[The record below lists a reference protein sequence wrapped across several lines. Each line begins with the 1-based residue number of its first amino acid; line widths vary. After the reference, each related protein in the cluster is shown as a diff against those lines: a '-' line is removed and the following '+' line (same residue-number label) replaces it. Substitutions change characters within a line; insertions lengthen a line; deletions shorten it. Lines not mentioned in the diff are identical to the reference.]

1 QRSSQKPEEEAH
13 HPPSPSSSAA
23 AAAPSF
29 IGARVIGFC
38 CVVCHITS
46 PSLPSCFVYA
56 LLLPTRRR
64 QCAAARM
71 NCEILPQDIQ
81 SLLEYFA
88 KNMYRAKDCENGNDV
103 MHRCNV
109 LLQQDY
115 SVIEISNSTG
125 ELSSH
130 YPSTLLIPEYEYKS
144 FSSSVAN
151 NTQAPTSGGIGIGP
165 NNGFASISDFLARSG
180 SVSTVSSQQQP
191 QPQAPGP
198 PTSAPAPPPTSTVPS
213 APPPSMAPG
222 QQTIYETTY
231 DGNKLRDLI
240 NKARFARCRARFPLP
255 VILYKGKYICRSA
268 TLSGGPEIYGRS
280 GLDYLFYSLDSTATS
295 PTLDEEAYEARETS
309 LPEDTFEEPI
319 TNSDWQLFD
328 RVRSQDIKLLRTL
341 NVGTI
346 VDFMVEKKKVKF
358 GMNVTSSEKVDKEN
372 RYAEFKIISLP
383 YPGCE
388 FFRDYRD
395 NNYSGEGLVFDWSQ
409 AHVDAAIGV
418 PDDTVSGQLQIDWEN
433 YKDWDLVKI
442 TQNYLK
448 LLLRYLQDSS
458 SGLLIHCISGWD
470 RTPLFVSLLRLS
482 LWADGAIHQ
491 SLSAAQILYF
501 TIAYDWLLFG
511 HNLPDRLNKGE
522 VIFFFCFYALK
533 YIAEDEYS
541 ILGQRYKSKHSSGSS
556 SIGVIRTDS
565 ESMLDGILLDGES
578 RGSSVS
584 LNSTCSCL
592 SGRSSSQHDTQTC
605 ISVGGGNGA
614 LSTPGSGIN
623 VTIGGSSF
631 HHNTDCHHAT
641 SGSRPI
647 VVSTGHNPHDDS
659 LNASNGTSPVSVPV
673 ASRLRQRQEST
684 SSLSVGS
691 WQMISG
697 TGSLRSTDS
706 ASELHHAPQ
715 HHPHHHQH
723 HHHQHQQHQQQHQP
737 HQFHHVYSNPYGSN
751 NHGSGIATDT
761 TATTPNANQHLH
773 HHHHHH
779 HHGSGN
785 VPPHLQHLQQS
796 QDSSC
801 CTILD
806 DDCFSSSY
814 SHDFYAMRRE
824 RLNQVR
830 TLFYNCYYS
839 TIAFKFKSVPDS
851 ALGSLLGNFAEKV
864 GLAHRTSV

>member
-1 QRSSQKPEEEAH
+1 MS
-13 HPPSPSSSAA
+13 
-23 AAAPSF
+23 
-29 IGARVIGFC
+29 
-38 CVVCHITS
+38 
-46 PSLPSCFVYA
+46 
-56 LLLPTRRR
+56 
-64 QCAAARM
+64 
-71 NCEILPQDIQ
+71 CEILQQDIQ
-81 SLLEYFA
+81 ALLEYFA

-130 YPSTLLIPEYEYKS
+130 YPSNLLIPEYEVKPFNSGSNNATNNSTTY
-144 FSSSVAN
+144 
-151 NTQAPTSGGIGIGP
+151 NTQASSA
-165 NNGFASISDFLARSG
+165 NNGFAASDFLSRPNTLATEQRWQPA
-180 SVSTVSSQQQP
+180 TQQQ
-191 QPQAPGP
+191 QLLQQQQQQQQ
-198 PTSAPAPPPTSTVPS
+198 
-213 APPPSMAPG
+213 
-222 QQTIYETTY
+222 QQTIYENTY

-309 LPEDTFEEPI
+309 LPEDSLETVEPI

-328 RVRSQDIKLLRTL
+328 RVRSQDIKLLKTL

-358 GMNVTSSEKVDKEN
+358 GMNVTSSEKVDKEK
-372 RYAEFKIISLP
+372 RYNDFRIVSLP

-388 FFRDYRD
+388 FFREYRD
-395 NNYSGEGLVFDWSQ
+395 NNYSGEGLIFDWSQ
-409 AHVDAAIGV
+409 AHVDANIGV
-418 PDDTVSGQLQIDWEN
+418 PDDATTALLNIDWDN

-442 TQNYLK
+442 TQNYLR
-448 LLLRYLQDSS
+448 LLLKYLQESS

-522 VIFFFCFYALK
+522 VIFFFCFYVLK

-541 ILGQRYKSKHSSGSS
+541 IMGQRYKSKNSSGSS

-578 RGSSVS
+578 RGSSIS

-592 SGRSSSQHDTQTC
+592 SGRSSSQHDPQTC
-605 ISVGGGNGA
+605 ISAGAGGG
-614 LSTPGSGIN
+614 STGGINVMIGPSGTSGSGIHSIDCPYN
-623 VTIGGSSF
+623 TSSARPILGGG
-631 HHNTDCHHAT
+631 HHN
-641 SGSRPI
+641 
-647 VVSTGHNPHDDS
+647 VNHDDS
-659 LNASNGTSPVSVPV
+659 LNATNGTSPVSVPV
-673 ASRLRQRQEST
+673 ASRMRQRQEST

-697 TGSLRSTDS
+697 TGSLRSTGS
-706 ASELHHAPQ
+706 ATELHNAAAAAAAAT
-715 HHPHHHQH
+715 HHHNH
-723 HHHQHQQHQQQHQP
+723 HHHHNNQQHHIYSNL
-737 HQFHHVYSNPYGSN
+737 YSNPLLGGTATEHSN
-751 NHGSGIATDT
+751 LN
-761 TATTPNANQHLH
+761 ATTPNANQPQHQSHNTATPHGLNHTH
-773 HHHHHH
+773 HHQQQQLHNH
-779 HHGSGN
+779 
-785 VPPHLQHLQQS
+785 QS

-801 CTILD
+801 CTIID
-806 DDCFSSSY
+806 DECFSSSY

-839 TIAFKFKSVPDS
+839 TIAFKFKTVPDS

>member
-1 QRSSQKPEEEAH
+1 MLCVFGHVSDCYFYPNHHHRPPTKLSRGYLRS
-13 HPPSPSSSAA
+13 
-23 AAAPSF
+23 
-29 IGARVIGFC
+29 
-38 CVVCHITS
+38 VCHHGSIFLCYGRLFFTLY
-46 PSLPSCFVYA
+46 PSRLLVS
-56 LLLPTRRR
+56 LLLDWFK
-64 QCAAARM
+64 
-71 NCEILPQDIQ
+71 ILFN
-81 SLLEYFA
+81 LLL
-88 KNMYRAKDCENGNDV
+88 KNRIGNDV

-115 SVIEISNSTG
+115 SVIEISNTTG

-130 YPSTLLIPEYEYKS
+130 YPSTLLIPEYEYKNL
-144 FSSSVAN
+144 SSSSGN
-151 NTQAPTSGGIGIGP
+151 NTQAPAGGTT
-165 NNGFASISDFLARSG
+165 NGFASINDFLTRSG
-180 SVSTVSSQQQP
+180 PTGQQQAP
-191 QPQAPGP
+191 QQP
-198 PTSAPAPPPTSTVPS
+198 PTTPS
-213 APPPSMAPG
+213 APNAGPG

-328 RVRSQDIKLLRTL
+328 RVRSQDIKLLKTL

-409 AHVDAAIGV
+409 AHVDANIGV
-418 PDDTVSGQLQIDWEN
+418 PDDTVTAQLQIDWEN

-605 ISVGGGNGA
+605 ISVGANGA
-614 LSTPGSGIN
+614 VNTPSSGGIN
-623 VTIGGSSF
+623 VTIGGSSI
-631 HHNTDCHHAT
+631 HHHAT

-647 VVSTGHNPHDDS
+647 VGVHNSHDDS

-706 ASELHHAPQ
+706 ATELHHAPPQHNQ
-715 HHPHHHQH
+715 HHHHHHH
-723 HHHQHQQHQQQHQP
+723 HHHQHNHNTHQQQQHQP
-737 HQFHHVYSNPYGSN
+737 QFHHVYSNHYGN
-751 NHGSGIATDT
+751 NHGTTADT
-761 TATTPNANQHLH
+761 TATTPNANQH
-773 HHHHHH
+773 H
-779 HHGSGN
+779 HHGAGH
-785 VPPHLQHLQQS
+785 VPPCTAPHLPHMQQS

-806 DDCFSSSY
+806 DECFSSSY

>member
-1 QRSSQKPEEEAH
+1 MS
-13 HPPSPSSSAA
+13 
-23 AAAPSF
+23 
-29 IGARVIGFC
+29 
-38 CVVCHITS
+38 
-46 PSLPSCFVYA
+46 
-56 LLLPTRRR
+56 
-64 QCAAARM
+64 
-71 NCEILPQDIQ
+71 CEILQQDIQ
-81 SLLEYFA
+81 ALLEYFA

-130 YPSTLLIPEYEYKS
+130 YPSNLLIPEYEIKPFNSGSNNATNNSTTYNTQ
-144 FSSSVAN
+144 SSSA
-151 NTQAPTSGGIGIGP
+151 
-165 NNGFASISDFLARSG
+165 NNGFGASDFLSRP
-180 SVSTVSSQQQP
+180 STLAPEQRWQQFQQPATQQQQP
-191 QPQAPGP
+191 QQQQQQQQQ
-198 PTSAPAPPPTSTVPS
+198 
-213 APPPSMAPG
+213 
-222 QQTIYETTY
+222 QQTIYENTY

-309 LPEDTFEEPI
+309 LPEDSLEPVEPI
-319 TNSDWQLFD
+319 VNSDWQLFD
-328 RVRSQDIKLLRTL
+328 RVRSQDIKLLKTL

-358 GMNVTSSEKVDKEN
+358 GMNVTSSEKVDKEK
-372 RYAEFKIISLP
+372 RYNDFRIVSLP

-388 FFRDYRD
+388 FFREYRD
-395 NNYSGEGLVFDWSQ
+395 NNYSGEGLIFDWSQ
-409 AHVDAAIGV
+409 AHVDANIGV
-418 PDDTVSGQLQIDWEN
+418 PDDATTALLNIDWDN

-442 TQNYLK
+442 TQNYLR
-448 LLLRYLQDSS
+448 LLLKYLQESS

-522 VIFFFCFYALK
+522 VIFFFCFYVLK

-541 ILGQRYKSKHSSGSS
+541 IVGQRYKSKNSSGSS

-578 RGSSVS
+578 RGSSIS

-592 SGRSSSQHDTQTC
+592 SGRSSSQHDPQTC
-605 ISVGGGNGA
+605 ISAGAGGG
-614 LSTPGSGIN
+614 STGGIN
-623 VTIGGSSF
+623 VMIGPSGTASGTSIHNIDCPYNTSSARPIIGG
-631 HHNTDCHHAT
+631 HHN
-641 SGSRPI
+641 
-647 VVSTGHNPHDDS
+647 VNHDDS
-659 LNASNGTSPVSVPV
+659 LNATNGNGWLAHSHDSNSSIGCISNDSTSNLSNHCAWSPQQKRTSPVSVPV
-673 ASRLRQRQEST
+673 ASRMRQRQEST

-697 TGSLRSTDS
+697 TGSLRSTGS
-706 ASELHHAPQ
+706 ATELHNAATAAAAAA
-715 HHPHHHQH
+715 HHH
-723 HHHQHQQHQQQHQP
+723 
-737 HQFHHVYSNPYGSN
+737 N
-751 NHGSGIATDT
+751 
-761 TATTPNANQHLH
+761 H

-779 HHGSGN
+779 HHHHNNQQQHHLYSNLYSNPLLSGGAPTEHSN
-785 VPPHLQHLQQS
+785 LNAMTPNANQQQHQPHNTASPHGLNHTLHHQQPQLLNNHQS

-801 CTILD
+801 CTIID
-806 DDCFSSSY
+806 DECFSSSY

-839 TIAFKFKSVPDS
+839 TIAFKFKTVPDS

>member
-1 QRSSQKPEEEAH
+1 
-13 HPPSPSSSAA
+13 
-23 AAAPSF
+23 
-29 IGARVIGFC
+29 
-38 CVVCHITS
+38 
-46 PSLPSCFVYA
+46 
-56 LLLPTRRR
+56 
-64 QCAAARM
+64 
-71 NCEILPQDIQ
+71 
-81 SLLEYFA
+81 
-88 KNMYRAKDCENGNDV
+88 

-115 SVIEISNSTG
+115 SVIEISNTTG

-130 YPSTLLIPEYEYKS
+130 YPSTLLIPEYEYKN
-144 FSSSVAN
+144 FSGSSGN
-151 NTQAPTSGGIGIGP
+151 NTQAPPPSTGGP
-165 NNGFASISDFLARSG
+165 NNGFASINDFLTRSA
-180 SVSTVSSQQQP
+180 
-191 QPQAPGP
+191 QPQAPQQQ
-198 PTSAPAPPPTSTVPS
+198 PPP
-213 APPPSMAPG
+213 PPPSQPQPPPSSAPSGGPG

-328 RVRSQDIKLLRTL
+328 RVRSQDIKLLKTL

-409 AHVDAAIGV
+409 AHVDANIGV
-418 PDDTVSGQLQIDWEN
+418 PDDTVTAQLQIDWEN

-448 LLLRYLQDSS
+448 LLLRYLQDNS

-605 ISVGGGNGA
+605 ISVGANGGAFNSSA
-614 LSTPGSGIN
+614 QSGSGGGIN
-623 VTIGGSSF
+623 VTIGGSSI
-631 HHNTDCHHAT
+631 HHHAT

-647 VVSTGHNPHDDS
+647 VVGVHNSHDDS
-659 LNASNGTSPVSVPV
+659 LNASNG
-673 ASRLRQRQEST
+673 
-684 SSLSVGS
+684 
-691 WQMISG
+691 
-697 TGSLRSTDS
+697 
-706 ASELHHAPQ
+706 
-715 HHPHHHQH
+715 
-723 HHHQHQQHQQQHQP
+723 
-737 HQFHHVYSNPYGSN
+737 
-751 NHGSGIATDT
+751 
-761 TATTPNANQHLH
+761 
-773 HHHHHH
+773 
-779 HHGSGN
+779 
-785 VPPHLQHLQQS
+785 
-796 QDSSC
+796 
-801 CTILD
+801 
-806 DDCFSSSY
+806 
-814 SHDFYAMRRE
+814 
-824 RLNQVR
+824 
-830 TLFYNCYYS
+830 
-839 TIAFKFKSVPDS
+839 
-851 ALGSLLGNFAEKV
+851 
-864 GLAHRTSV
+864 

>member
-1 QRSSQKPEEEAH
+1 
-13 HPPSPSSSAA
+13 
-23 AAAPSF
+23 
-29 IGARVIGFC
+29 
-38 CVVCHITS
+38 
-46 PSLPSCFVYA
+46 
-56 LLLPTRRR
+56 
-64 QCAAARM
+64 M
-71 NCEILPQDIQ
+71 NCEILQQDIQ

-115 SVIEISNSTG
+115 SVIEISNTTG

-130 YPSTLLIPEYEYKS
+130 YPSTLLIPEYEYKNL
-144 FSSSVAN
+144 SSSSGN
-151 NTQAPTSGGIGIGP
+151 NTQAPAGGSS
-165 NNGFASISDFLARSG
+165 NGFASINDFLTRSG
-180 SVSTVSSQQQP
+180 PTAQHPTPQQQP
-191 QPQAPGP
+191 
-198 PTSAPAPPPTSTVPS
+198 SAPSTG
-213 APPPSMAPG
+213 PG

-328 RVRSQDIKLLRTL
+328 RVRSQDIKLLKTL

-409 AHVDAAIGV
+409 AHVDANIGV
-418 PDDTVSGQLQIDWEN
+418 PDDTVTAQLQIDWEN

-605 ISVGGGNGA
+605 ISVGANGGA
-614 LSTPGSGIN
+614 VSTPGSGGIN
-623 VTIGGSSF
+623 VTIGGSSI
-631 HHNTDCHHAT
+631 HHHAT

-647 VVSTGHNPHDDS
+647 VGVHNSHDDS

-706 ASELHHAPQ
+706 ATELHHAAP
-715 HHPHHHQH
+715 HNPHHHH
-723 HHHQHQQHQQQHQP
+723 HHHNHHHHHHNNQQPQQQQHQP
-737 HQFHHVYSNPYGSN
+737 QFHHVYSNVYGN
-751 NHGSGIATDT
+751 NHVGCSGTTADT
-761 TATTPNANQHLH
+761 TATTPNANQH
-773 HHHHHH
+773 H
-779 HHGSGN
+779 HHGPGH
-785 VPPHLQHLQQS
+785 VPSCAAPHLHHMQQS

-806 DDCFSSSY
+806 DECFSASY

>member
-1 QRSSQKPEEEAH
+1 
-13 HPPSPSSSAA
+13 
-23 AAAPSF
+23 
-29 IGARVIGFC
+29 
-38 CVVCHITS
+38 
-46 PSLPSCFVYA
+46 
-56 LLLPTRRR
+56 
-64 QCAAARM
+64 
-71 NCEILPQDIQ
+71 
-81 SLLEYFA
+81 
-88 KNMYRAKDCENGNDV
+88 
-103 MHRCNV
+103 
-109 LLQQDY
+109 
-115 SVIEISNSTG
+115 
-125 ELSSH
+125 
-130 YPSTLLIPEYEYKS
+130 
-144 FSSSVAN
+144 
-151 NTQAPTSGGIGIGP
+151 
-165 NNGFASISDFLARSG
+165 
-180 SVSTVSSQQQP
+180 
-191 QPQAPGP
+191 
-198 PTSAPAPPPTSTVPS
+198 
-213 APPPSMAPG
+213 
-222 QQTIYETTY
+222 QTIYETTY

-328 RVRSQDIKLLRTL
+328 RVRSQDIKLLKTL

-372 RYAEFKIISLP
+372 RYAEFKIVSLP

-409 AHVDAAIGV
+409 AHVDANIGV
-418 PDDTVSGQLQIDWEN
+418 PDDTVAAQLQIDWDN

-605 ISVGGGNGA
+605 ISVGGNGA
-614 LSTPGSGIN
+614 ISGGGSGGGIN
-623 VTIGGSSF
+623 VTIGGSSIQ
-631 HHNTDCHHAT
+631 HHAT

-647 VVSTGHNPHDDS
+647 VGVHNSHDDS
-659 LNASNGTSPVSVPV
+659 LNASNGNGWLAHSHDSNSSIGCISNDSTTNLSNHCAWSPQPNRLVAQPPSAPFSSSLVCCICCLCLSRAAFAFFLSFPLRVKFCRIVSFGFYMIYFHLLYRTSPVSVPV

-684 SSLSVGS
+684 SSLSHLLHGVGHTAG
-691 WQMISG
+691 QPPPPPSG
-697 TGSLRSTDS
+697 
-706 ASELHHAPQ
+706 
-715 HHPHHHQH
+715 
-723 HHHQHQQHQQQHQP
+723 
-737 HQFHHVYSNPYGSN
+737 
-751 NHGSGIATDT
+751 
-761 TATTPNANQHLH
+761 
-773 HHHHHH
+773 
-779 HHGSGN
+779 
-785 VPPHLQHLQQS
+785 PPHLHPMQQS

-801 CTILD
+801 CTLLD
-806 DDCFSSSY
+806 DECFSSSY

>member
-1 QRSSQKPEEEAH
+1 
-13 HPPSPSSSAA
+13 
-23 AAAPSF
+23 
-29 IGARVIGFC
+29 
-38 CVVCHITS
+38 
-46 PSLPSCFVYA
+46 
-56 LLLPTRRR
+56 
-64 QCAAARM
+64 M

-115 SVIEISNSTG
+115 SVIEISNTTG

-130 YPSTLLIPEYEYKS
+130 YPSTLLIPEYEYKNL
-144 FSSSVAN
+144 SSSSGN
-151 NTQAPTSGGIGIGP
+151 NTQAPAGGS
-165 NNGFASISDFLARSG
+165 NNGFSSINDFLTRSG
-180 SVSTVSSQQQP
+180 PPTAQAHQASHQQQP
-191 QPQAPGP
+191 P
-198 PTSAPAPPPTSTVPS
+198 PS
-213 APPPSMAPG
+213 APSAGPG

-328 RVRSQDIKLLRTL
+328 RVRSQDIKLLKTL

-409 AHVDAAIGV
+409 AHVDANIGV
-418 PDDTVSGQLQIDWEN
+418 PDDTVTAQLQIDWEN

-605 ISVGGGNGA
+605 ISVGANG
-614 LSTPGSGIN
+614 SVNTPGSGGGIN
-623 VTIGGSSF
+623 VTIGGSSI
-631 HHNTDCHHAT
+631 HHHAT

-647 VVSTGHNPHDDS
+647 VGVRNSHDDS

-706 ASELHHAPQ
+706 ATELHHAAPNNQ
-715 HHPHHHQH
+715 HHQH
-723 HHHQHQQHQQQHQP
+723 HHHHHHYHHHHNHQQQQHQP
-737 HQFHHVYSNPYGSN
+737 QFHHVYSNVYGN
-751 NHGSGIATDT
+751 NHVGCSGTTGDT
-761 TATTPNANQHLH
+761 TATTPNANQH
-773 HHHHHH
+773 H
-779 HHGSGN
+779 HHGSGHA
-785 VPPHLQHLQQS
+785 PPCAGPHLHQQQQS

-806 DDCFSSSY
+806 DECFSSSY

>member
-1 QRSSQKPEEEAH
+1 
-13 HPPSPSSSAA
+13 
-23 AAAPSF
+23 
-29 IGARVIGFC
+29 
-38 CVVCHITS
+38 
-46 PSLPSCFVYA
+46 
-56 LLLPTRRR
+56 
-64 QCAAARM
+64 M
-71 NCEILPQDIQ
+71 NCEIQDIQ

-125 ELSSH
+125 ELSAH
-130 YPSTLLIPEYEYKS
+130 YPSNLLIPEYEYKN
-144 FSSSVAN
+144 FTSSN
-151 NTQAPTSGGIGIGP
+151 NTQPPAT
-165 NNGFASISDFLARSG
+165 NGFGNSDFLPRPSNVATDLRWPQ
-180 SVSTVSSQQQP
+180 SQQP
-191 QPQAPGP
+191 
-198 PTSAPAPPPTSTVPS
+198 PS
-213 APPPSMAPG
+213 APQPPAQQQQ

-280 GLDYLFYSLDSTATS
+280 GLDYLFYSLDSTVTS
-295 PTLDEEAYEARETS
+295 PTLDEDAYEARETS
-309 LPEDTFEEPI
+309 LPEDTLDDEPI

-328 RVRSQDIKLLRTL
+328 RVRSQDIKLLKTL

-358 GMNVTSSEKVDKEN
+358 GMNVTSSEKVDKEK
-372 RYAEFKIISLP
+372 RYSEFRIVSLP

-395 NNYSGEGLVFDWSQ
+395 NNYSGEGLIFDWSQ
-409 AHVDAAIGV
+409 AHVDASIGV
-418 PDDTVSGQLQIDWEN
+418 PEDAATALLNIDWEN
-433 YKDWDLVKI
+433 YKDWDLVRI

-448 LLLRYLQDSS
+448 LLLKYLQESS

-470 RTPLFVSLLRLS
+470 RTPLFISLLRLS

-491 SLSAAQILYF
+491 SLSAAQMLYF

-522 VIFFFCFYALK
+522 VIFFFCFYVLK

-605 ISVGGGNGA
+605 ISIGGAGGGGGGG
-614 LSTPGSGIN
+614 GSGSGGIN
-623 VTIGGSSF
+623 VTIGGSSL
-631 HHNTDCHHAT
+631 HHPDCHYSMS
-641 SGSRPI
+641 SGRPI
-647 VVSTGHNPHDDS
+647 VGGHHHQHDDS
-659 LNASNGTSPVSVPV
+659 LNATNGNGWLAHSHDSNSSIGCISNDSTTNLSNHCAWSPQQKRTSPVSVPV

-697 TGSLRSTDS
+697 TGSLRSTGS
-706 ASELHHAPQ
+706 ATELCNATGGA
-715 HHPHHHQH
+715 
-723 HHHQHQQHQQQHQP
+723 P
-737 HQFHHVYSNPYGSN
+737 HQLHHVYSHLFSN
-751 NHGSGIATDT
+751 TNHPGAGRPTDHPSLN
-761 TATTPNANQHLH
+761 ATTPNANQQHHPAAVPLH
-773 HHHHHH
+773 CHSGPFG
-779 HHGSGN
+779 HGSH
-785 VPPHLQHLQQS
+785 PQHQPS

-801 CTILD
+801 GTIID
-806 DDCFSSSY
+806 DDCFNSSF
-814 SHDFYAMRRE
+814 SHDCYAMRRE

-839 TIAFKFKSVPDS
+839 TIAFKFKTVPDS
-851 ALGSLLGNFAEKV
+851 ALGTLLGNFAEKV

>member
-1 QRSSQKPEEEAH
+1 
-13 HPPSPSSSAA
+13 
-23 AAAPSF
+23 
-29 IGARVIGFC
+29 
-38 CVVCHITS
+38 
-46 PSLPSCFVYA
+46 
-56 LLLPTRRR
+56 
-64 QCAAARM
+64 M

-130 YPSTLLIPEYEYKS
+130 YPSTLLIPEYEYKNL
-144 FSSSVAN
+144 SSSSSGGIGGSTTN
-151 NTQAPTSGGIGIGP
+151 NTQAPTTAGGP
-165 NNGFASISDFLARSG
+165 NNGFVSLNDFLTTRTGQQQAPQ
-180 SVSTVSSQQQP
+180 QQQP
-191 QPQAPGP
+191 QQ
-198 PTSAPAPPPTSTVPS
+198 PS
-213 APPPSMAPG
+213 APSAGPG
-222 QQTIYETTY
+222 QQQQQQQQTIYETTY

-328 RVRSQDIKLLRTL
+328 RVRSQDIKLLKTL

-409 AHVDAAIGV
+409 AHVDANIGV
-418 PDDTVSGQLQIDWEN
+418 PEDTVTAQLPIDWEN

-533 YIAEDEYS
+533 YITEDEYS

-578 RGSSVS
+578 RGSSIS

-605 ISVGGGNGA
+605 ISIGGNGA
-614 LSTPGSGIN
+614 ISTPGSGGIN
-623 VTIGGSSF
+623 VMIGGSSIQQQQL
-631 HHNTDCHHAT
+631 HAT

-647 VVSTGHNPHDDS
+647 VGVHNNSHDDS
-659 LNASNGTSPVSVPV
+659 LNASNGTSPVSVPI

-706 ASELHHAPQ
+706 ATELHHAGTGAAQ
-715 HHPHHHQH
+715 HHHPHHHHHHHNHHHHHH
-723 HHHQHQQHQQQHQP
+723 HHHQQHQHHQHHYSNQQQQP
-737 HQFHHVYSNPYGSN
+737 TQFHNVYSNNVYGN
-751 NHGSGIATDT
+751 GGATSDT
-761 TATTPNANQHLH
+761 IATTPNANQHLH
-773 HHHHHH
+773 HGVGGGAPPSSHHPMHHM
-779 HHGSGN
+779 
-785 VPPHLQHLQQS
+785 QQS
-796 QDSSC
+796 QESSC
-801 CTILD
+801 CTLLD
-806 DDCFSSSY
+806 DECFSSSY

>member
-1 QRSSQKPEEEAH
+1 
-13 HPPSPSSSAA
+13 
-23 AAAPSF
+23 
-29 IGARVIGFC
+29 
-38 CVVCHITS
+38 
-46 PSLPSCFVYA
+46 
-56 LLLPTRRR
+56 
-64 QCAAARM
+64 M

-115 SVIEISNSTG
+115 SVIEISNTTG

-130 YPSTLLIPEYEYKS
+130 YPSTLLIPEYEYKNLS
-144 FSSSVAN
+144 GNSGN
-151 NTQAPTSGGIGIGP
+151 NTQAPPPPTTGGP
-165 NNGFASISDFLARSG
+165 NNGFASINDFLTRSA
-180 SVSTVSSQQQP
+180 
-191 QPQAPGP
+191 QPQAPQQQ
-198 PTSAPAPPPTSTVPS
+198 PPPPPQTQPPPS
-213 APPPSMAPG
+213 APSAGPG
-222 QQTIYETTY
+222 QQTIYEATY

-328 RVRSQDIKLLRTL
+328 RVRSQDIKLLKTL

-409 AHVDAAIGV
+409 AHVDANIGV
-418 PDDTVSGQLQIDWEN
+418 PDDTVTAQLQIDWEN

-541 ILGQRYKSKHSSGSS
+541 ILGQRYKSKHNSSGSS

-605 ISVGGGNGA
+605 ISVGANGA
-614 LSTPGSGIN
+614 TVGSGQPGSGGGIN
-623 VTIGGSSF
+623 VTIGGSSI
-631 HHNTDCHHAT
+631 HHHAT

-647 VVSTGHNPHDDS
+647 VAGVHNSHDDS

-706 ASELHHAPQ
+706 ATELHHAAAPHNA
-715 HHPHHHQH
+715 HHHHHHHHHHQH
-723 HHHQHQQHQQQHQP
+723 HQQQQQNP
-737 HQFHHVYSNPYGSN
+737 FHHVYSNLYGSN
-751 NHGSGIATDT
+751 HGPTADT
-761 TATTPNANQHLH
+761 MTATTPNANQH
-773 HHHHHH
+773 HH
-779 HHGSGN
+779 HHGPGHGPPSAA
-785 VPPHLQHLQQS
+785 PHLHHMQQS

-801 CTILD
+801 CTLLD
-806 DDCFSSSY
+806 DECFSSSY